1 MEGLT
6 LERVDT
12 DAALQLVSLSG
23 VPAYLSRPFFHAA
36 KQSVRERHEALAGV
50 ALAPDAAVALERLR
64 RLGIQWYVVVS
75 PGRVWDAERLQMVI
89 DHTGPRWDGLRQR
102 AAFVEGSVAVYSSDR
117 HGKP

>member
-1 MEGLT
+1 LT

-12 DAALQLVSLSG
+12 DAAIQLVSLSG
-23 VPAYLSRPFFHAA
+23 IPAYLSRPFIHGAR
-36 KQSVRERHEALAGV
+36 QTVLERHEALARV
-50 ALAPDAAVALERLR
+50 AQSSDVAEALERLR

-89 DHTGPRWDGLRQR
+89 DHSGPRWDRLRER